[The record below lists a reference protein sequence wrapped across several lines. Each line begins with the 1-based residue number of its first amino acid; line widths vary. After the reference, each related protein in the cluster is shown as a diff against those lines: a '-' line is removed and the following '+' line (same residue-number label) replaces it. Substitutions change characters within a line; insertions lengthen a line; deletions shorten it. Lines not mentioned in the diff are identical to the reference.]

1 MRRLKVGYLIDPV
14 REIHPEYDT
23 SFALMK
29 ECARRGHAVYCCE
42 LKDLRKHDSTVEARL
57 TKYRPDPLRGLVAE
71 GKARWTR
78 LPELDAFFIRKDPPF
93 DMRYVSALTLLLDS
107 ADAGAGGPLRS
118 GGRAS
123 SSRTGR
129 KKPFMINHPAG
140 ILETNEKLSV
150 LDFAPFC
157 PPSVAGSTPE
167 AFQDFLK
174 RPSRL
179 GWVFKPLFFKGGR
192 GVSWIRPG
200 QKGRVNALVK
210 RLTRNGREPIV
221 CQRFIEHSRSGD
233 KRILI
238 LDGRILGAMRRIAK
252 PGEFRANL
260 SKGAVAAS
268 AVVTAREKRLVKRL
282 IPLFKRRGLYLVG
295 IDVLSGYL
303 SEINV
308 TSPSGAPE
316 INAFNGGR
324 VESAVIDLIEKK
336 AGTAGQKTSRK
347 VRQKTR

>member
-14 REIHPEYDT
+14 PEIHPEYDT

-29 ECARRGHAVYCCE
+29 ECARRKHAVYCCE

-57 TKYRPDPLRGLVAE
+57 TKYRPDPLRGLVAM
-71 GKARWTR
+71 GKPRWTR
-78 LPELDAFFIRKDPPF
+78 LSELDAFFIRKDPPF
-93 DMRYVSALTLLLDS
+93 DMRYVSALTLLI
-107 ADAGAGGPLRS
+107 DAGRAKPL
-118 GGRAS
+118 
-123 SSRTGR
+123 
-129 KKPFMINHPAG
+129 MINHPAG
-140 ILETNEKLSV
+140 ILETNEKLSAI
-150 LDFAPFC
+150 DFAPFC
-157 PPSVAGSTPE
+157 PPSLAGSTPE
-167 AFQDFLK
+167 AFRDFLK
-174 RPSRL
+174 RPSKL

-192 GVSWIRPG
+192 GVTWIRRG
-200 QKGRVNALVK
+200 QEARVPALVK

-221 CQRFIEHSRSGD
+221 CQQFVEHSRSGD

-238 LDGRILGAMRRIAK
+238 LNGRILGAMRRIAK

-260 SKGAVAAS
+260 SKGAVAAA

-282 IPLFKRRGLYLVG
+282 APLFKRRGLYLVG

-324 VESAVIDLIEKK
+324 VESAVMDLVEKK
-336 AGTAGQKTSRK
+336 VGGR
-347 VRQKTR
+347 KTR

>member
-1 MRRLKVGYLIDPV
+1 MKRLKVGYLIDPV

-57 TKYRPDPLRGLVAE
+57 TKYRPDPLLGLAAE
-71 GKARWTR
+71 SAARWTR
-78 LPELDAFFIRKDPPF
+78 ISELDALFIRKDPPF
-93 DMRYVSALTLLLDS
+93 DMRYVSALTLLIDVSDAS
-107 ADAGAGGPLRS
+107 ASRAG
-118 GGRAS
+118 
-123 SSRTGR
+123 RT
-129 KKPFMINHPAG
+129 KPFMINHPAG
-140 ILETNEKLSV
+140 ILETNEKLSA

-174 RPSRL
+174 RPSKL

-200 QKGRVNALVK
+200 EKGRVNALVK
-210 RLTRNGREPIV
+210 RLTRDGREPIV
-221 CQRFIEHSRSGD
+221 CQRFVEHSRSGD

-268 AVVTAREKRLVKRL
+268 AVVTAKEKRLVKRL
-282 IPLFKRRGLYLVG
+282 APFFKRRGLHLVG

-336 AGTAGQKTSRK
+336 AGADGRVKNR
-347 VRQKTR
+347 